1 MDPPQLDLLLK
12 QLRLPT
18 MRTLWRS
25 FTERADRE
33 GWPAAR
39 LLAALASQEVT
50 DRERRR
56 FERHRAEAKLPPGK
70 TLDNFDFTLVPAV
83 SKARVGVLASGDTW
97 LDEGANVLG
106 PPGTG
111 KSHLAAGLGLRLV
124 ENGFRVLYQRT
135 ANLVQKLQA
144 ARRDLALEG
153 AVRKLYKYHLL
164 ILDDFSYVTSEHA
177 ETSVLFELVGAR
189 YENRSLLVIANEPF
203 SAWGRIFGGDAMTL
217 AAVDRLVHRSHI
229 FELNVESYRRRA
241 AIAGGRDASGRTG
254 IGLTRPRERFDVGT
268 IRDRGSERRP
278 EPSKGASRNLRSP
291 LNRPSRGETTR
302 FRAIPVANGPRIRP
316 QRPPNRL
323 HPTPIPRRIRL
334 PPPRPGSLRSPRRGG
349 GRPPESALQAD
360 ACPPSRSPFAPLPR
374 NRHRPRTRS
383 VATPR
388 SHLDCRNVLILIVAG
403 QRCRRA
409 MAVAR
414 EPVRGSAGW
423 WGVTEM
429 YALYPDHFLAKCITR
444 YSP

>member
-1 MDPPQLDLLLK
+1 MSDRFVVDPPQLDLLLK

-18 MRTLWRS
+18 MRALWRG

-97 LDEGANVLG
+97 LDEGANVLLFG

-153 AVRKLYKYHLL
+153 AIRKLYKYHLL
-164 ILDDFSYVTSEHA
+164 ILDDFSYVTSETA
-177 ETSVLFELVGAR
+177 QTSVLFELR
-189 YENRSLLVIANEPF
+189 RPLREPL
-203 SAWGRIFGGDAMTL
+203 APGDLQRALQRLGQDLRRRRHDPGRRRPPRPPLPHLRTQRRELQAPGGHRGQAGGGGGD
-217 AAVDRLVHRSHI
+217 
-229 FELNVESYRRRA
+229 
-241 AIAGGRDASGRTG
+241 GGRDASGRTG
-254 IGLTRPRERFDVGT
+254 IGLTRPRKRFDAGT
-268 IRDRGSERRP
+268 
-278 EPSKGASRNLRSP
+278 
-291 LNRPSRGETTR
+291 
-302 FRAIPVANGPRIRP
+302 
-316 QRPPNRL
+316 
-323 HPTPIPRRIRL
+323 
-334 PPPRPGSLRSPRRGG
+334 
-349 GRPPESALQAD
+349 
-360 ACPPSRSPFAPLPR
+360 
-374 NRHRPRTRS
+374 RPRSR
-383 VATPR
+383 
-388 SHLDCRNVLILIVAG
+388 L
-403 QRCRRA
+403 
-409 MAVAR
+409 
-414 EPVRGSAGW
+414 
-423 WGVTEM
+423 
-429 YALYPDHFLAKCITR
+429 
-444 YSP
+444 

>member
-1 MDPPQLDLLLK
+1 MSDRFVVDPPQLDLLLK

-97 LDEGANVLG
+97 LDEGANVLLFG

-164 ILDDFSYVTSEHA
+164 ILDDFSYVTSENA

-203 SAWGRIFGGDAMTL
+203 SAWGKIFGGDAMTL

-241 AIAGGRDASGRTG
+241 AIAARQAAGGGGGSRRTG
-254 IGLTRPRERFDVGT
+254 STREDRNRADAATKTLRCRHKAEIAALNGAQSRPRAHQGTFD
-268 IRDRGSERRP
+268 
-278 EPSKGASRNLRSP
+278 P
-291 LNRPSRGETTR
+291 L
-302 FRAIPVANGPRIRP
+302 
-316 QRPPNRL
+316 
-323 HPTPIPRRIRL
+323 
-334 PPPRPGSLRSPRRGG
+334 
-349 GRPPESALQAD
+349 
-360 ACPPSRSPFAPLPR
+360 
-374 NRHRPRTRS
+374 
-383 VATPR
+383 
-388 SHLDCRNVLILIVAG
+388 
-403 QRCRRA
+403 
-409 MAVAR
+409 
-414 EPVRGSAGW
+414 
-423 WGVTEM
+423 
-429 YALYPDHFLAKCITR
+429 
-444 YSP
+444 

>member
-1 MDPPQLDLLLK
+1 MEKLH
-12 QLRLPT
+12 
-18 MRTLWRS
+18 
-25 FTERADRE
+25 RARRRRE

-97 LDEGANVLG
+97 LDEGANVLLFG

-164 ILDDFSYVTSEHA
+164 ILDDFSYMTSEHA
-177 ETSVLFELVGAR
+177 ETSVLFELIGAR
-189 YENRSLLVIANEPF
+189 YANRLLLVIANEPF
-203 SAWGRIFGGDAMTL
+203 SAWGKIFGGDAMTL

-241 AIAGGRDASGRTG
+241 AIAARQTA
-254 IGLTRPRERFDVGT
+254 
-268 IRDRGSERRP
+268 
-278 EPSKGASRNLRSP
+278 
-291 LNRPSRGETTR
+291 
-302 FRAIPVANGPRIRP
+302 
-316 QRPPNRL
+316 
-323 HPTPIPRRIRL
+323 
-334 PPPRPGSLRSPRRGG
+334 
-349 GRPPESALQAD
+349 
-360 ACPPSRSPFAPLPR
+360 
-374 NRHRPRTRS
+374 
-383 VATPR
+383 
-388 SHLDCRNVLILIVAG
+388 AG
-403 QRCRRA
+403 QPADGKHEGRQ
-409 MAVAR
+409 
-414 EPVRGSAGW
+414 ESG
-423 WGVTEM
+423 
-429 YALYPDHFLAKCITR
+429 
-444 YSP
+444 